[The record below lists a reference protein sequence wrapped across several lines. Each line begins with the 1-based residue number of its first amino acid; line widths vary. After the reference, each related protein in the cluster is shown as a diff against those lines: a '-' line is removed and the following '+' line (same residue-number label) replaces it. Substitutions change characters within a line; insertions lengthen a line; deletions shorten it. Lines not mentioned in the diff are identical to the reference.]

1 MNYAMSLCATSCGVL
16 QSAAVNFIMLIVI
29 HSYFLGHNLLLMSSC
44 HVLFFMN
51 SKLIRL
57 LQLLSRLPAKKMA
70 RGKNLLL

>member
-16 QSAAVNFIMLIVI
+16 QSAAINFIMLIVI
-29 HSYFLGHNLLLMSSC
+29 RSYFLGHNLLLMSSC

-57 LQLLSRLPAKKMA
+57 LSFM
-70 RGKNLLL
+70 